1 MTDRKIAH
9 EVLDSLQDYAKHV
22 AGKPHR
28 GRVTVVRVPDAVDVK
43 RIRAALHLTQDEFAR
58 RYALPLTTVR
68 KWEQGVRKP
77 DCASRAYLTLI
88 FRIPKA
94 VEETL
99 AEG

>member
-1 MTDRKIAH
+1 MADRKLAR
-9 EVLDSLQDYAKHV
+9 EVLEGLEDYAKHV
-22 AGKPHR
+22 SGKPTR
-28 GRVTVVRVPDAVDVK
+28 GRITVVRVPDAVNVR
-43 RIRAALHLTQDEFAR
+43 RIRVALRLTQDEFAR

-88 FRIPKA
+88 SRNPRA
-94 VEETL
+94 VEKTL